1 MVKLYTRPYFY
12 LKAFYTKFLS
22 ISAQLLFGLSLVS
35 ASTIYGSTLVKLDT
49 PFLPSTQ
56 TDTLTK
62 GTKPAGGGPD
72 STSFFSKAREVAKEN
87 VKYTGGLGFT
97 TAFYN
102 SIGAP
107 AQRDPFYW
115 QIAGNL
121 NIAIGQIQIPI
132 SATINQQERTFTQPF
147 NQYGLSP
154 RYKWATLHLG
164 YRSMHFS
171 EYSLS
176 GNQFLGAGL
185 ELAPDNFPL
194 RGKLLYGRFAK
205 AVDGYYTDGQVS
217 GTPSFER
224 WGMGAQVEVGKPRNN
239 VGMFLFKAKDAK
251 NSITAFANDV
261 TIKPAENLIF
271 GFTTVQDIRK
281 KLNFSSELNFS
292 AYTRDTRIGPTVIE
306 GYSFINNLGSLFYAN
321 SSTTFNKAM
330 KADLSYTD
338 KNFKIGLVYRRVDPD
353 YLSMGSV
360 YLTNDFEDIQ
370 LQTSFRLLKNKLNLA
385 LSGGL
390 QRNNISNREATQ
402 MLRLIESVSITYI
415 LNKQWTTVL
424 SLSNFNTSSH
434 MVVVNELDT
443 MRYAQVTKN
452 ASFQVM
458 YNKVHNNLR
467 IGTGFNG
474 NYQDAKI
481 FQNDALNEKSSS
493 SLVNANYSFQLGFL
507 KSAFTVV
514 ASLGGAM
521 NTMTDKQVSTL
532 GPTLTLNKRF
542 KQGKLNTSVSAS
554 ALKTYLSNAAMGNI
568 INLKTNTNFR
578 VNRHHSLTNT
588 ISLIQKTSGGLTSQT
603 FLVTLGYNYVF

>member
-1 MVKLYTRPYFY
+1 MVRLYSRLY
-12 LKAFYTKFLS
+12 
-22 ISAQLLFGLSLVS
+22 FGLSTFNAKHLVWVSFLCVLCFAS
-35 ASTIYGSTLVKLDT
+35 AT
-49 PFLPSTQ
+49 PLLGNTAPPLSIHNSSFVQ
-56 TDTLTK
+56 TDTLAK
-62 GTKPAGGGPD
+62 GAKPANAGPD
-72 STSFFSKAREVAKEN
+72 TTSFYDKAKQSAKEN
-87 VKYTGGLGFT
+87 VKITGGLGIT
-97 TAFYN
+97 TAYYN

-115 QIAGNL
+115 QVAGNL
-121 NIAIGQIQIPI
+121 NISLGQVQIPI

-154 RYKWATLHLG
+154 RYKWVTLHLG
-164 YRSMHFS
+164 FRSMHFS

-176 GNQFLGAGL
+176 GNQFLGVGL

-194 RGKLLYGRFAK
+194 RGKILYGRFAK

-217 GTPSFER
+217 GTPSYER
-224 WGMGAQVEVGKPRNN
+224 WGMGAMAEIGKPRNN
-239 VGMFLFKAKDAK
+239 VGVFFFKAKDAK
-251 NSITAFANDV
+251 NSISAFANDV

-271 GFTTVQDIRK
+271 GFTMVQDIRK

-292 AYTRDTRIGPTVIE
+292 AYTRDTRIAPTVLE

-321 SSTTFNKAM
+321 ASTTFNKAL

-338 KNFKIGLVYRRVDPD
+338 KNFKVGLVYRRVDPD

-360 YLTNDFEDIQ
+360 YLTNDFEDLQ

-385 LSGGL
+385 LSGGV
-390 QRNNISNREATQ
+390 QRNNINNKEATQ
-402 MLRLIESVSITYI
+402 MLRLIESVSINY
-415 LNKQWTTVL
+415 LVNKQWTTVL

-467 IGTGFNG
+467 IGTGLNG

-481 FQNDALNEKSSS
+481 FQNDVLNAKSSS
-493 SLVNANYSFQLGFL
+493 SLVNANYSLQFGFL
-507 KSAFTVV
+507 KPGLTLV
-514 ASLGGAM
+514 ASIGGAM
-521 NTMTDKQVSTL
+521 NTMSDRQVSTL
-532 GPTLTLNKRF
+532 GPTLSINKRF
-542 KQGKLNTSVSAS
+542 KEGKLITSVSAS
-554 ALKTYLSNAAMGNI
+554 VLKTYLSSTPIGNI
-568 INLKTNTNFR
+568 VNLKSNTNFR
-578 VNRHHSLTNT
+578 VNRHHSLKNT
-588 ISLIQKTSGGLTSQT
+588 ISLIQKSSSGKKSQQ